1 MCIISATKDVEGRSG
16 LVSVSGDDIIFLGT
30 DSSSSIILLHTLSS
44 VFYTTGTLKYWTR
57 VLNASGYTFYL
68 ADRNNSI
75 NIRNIAEIN
84 NLLKIAYFERE
95 RTKDSKYCT
104 MSKSGIKKVC
114 QLVRE
119 LNPTVVFN

>member
-1 MCIISATKDVEGRSG
+1 MSIISATKDLEGQSG
-16 LVSVSGDDIIFLGT
+16 LVPVRGEDIIFLGT
-30 DSSSSIILLHTLSS
+30 DSSSSIILLHTLDS

-75 NIRNIAEIN
+75 NIHNIVEIN
-84 NLLKIAYFERE
+84 SLLKVAYFERE

-114 QLVRE
+114 QLVGE
-119 LNPTVVFN
+119 LNTSVVFN

>member
-16 LVSVSGDDIIFLGT
+16 LVPVRGDDIIFLGT
-30 DSSSSIILLHTLSS
+30 DSSSSTILLHTLDS

-75 NIRNIAEIN
+75 NIQNIVEIN
-84 NLLKIAYFERE
+84 NLLKVAYFERE
-95 RTKDSKYCT
+95 RTNDSKYCT

-119 LNPTVVFN
+119 SKSSVVFN